1 MTPKNALEIEGTF
14 LAHPFA
20 ELIAEFAQMRLDGCL
35 RVRNGGKKC
44 VVYFREGRLAFAASN
59 ARESRLF
66 EILMK
71 QGKLT
76 KEDLGQAA
84 NFQNDFELAA
94 WLESKDRLSAD
105 EKLQLFKGQI
115 EAIVLDILSWQAGIW
130 TFSSLARVRDGLDFD
145 MDTTRLFMNYGR
157 CMNSEYVTMRFR
169 SMSESFEATDADPTR
184 AALTHEEAYILTCT
198 VGRSSPL
205 SELANAAALPQAT
218 VLHAVYNLWL
228 GGFLTRSGWHTALPG
243 DVVRSMRGAKL
254 ELKREA
260 KIATVAPVTPLTPVV
275 NEDESLLEVP
285 NDEAPKTPE
294 VVPTLDEYLKR
305 VEHAKT
311 HYDILGV
318 DTKAEIADIKRAYF
332 NMAKNFHPDKF
343 HSEGGETFERAQH
356 AFTELT
362 KAHEALKNTEARDLY
377 DYRMRKEIAN
387 RAEAEAVGEEVA
399 EANSQAEQAL
409 LSFERGFS
417 LLVDGDAEAALP
429 FLARA
434 VHYDAGVA
442 RYHAYY
448 GKALSQNEDKRHKA
462 EAEIQTAIKLDPESP
477 TFRVLLAEFFIKYNL
492 LKRAQGELNRLLEK
506 FPDNREAR
514 QLLDGLQI
522 NA

>member
-1 MTPKNALEIEGTF
+1 MTPKNPLEIEGTF

-94 WLESKDRLSAD
+94 WLESKERLSAD

-115 EAIVLDILSWQAGIW
+115 EAVVLDILSWQAGIW
-130 TFSSLARVRDGLDFD
+130 TFSSLARVREGLDFD
-145 MDTTRLFMNYGR
+145 IDTTRLFMDYGR
-157 CMNSEYVTMRFR
+157 CMNSEYVTTRFR
-169 SMSESFEATDADPTR
+169 SMSESFEATDADPTL
-184 AALTHEEAYILTCT
+184 AALTQEEAYILSCT

-228 GGFLTRSGWHTALPG
+228 GGFLTRSGWHTALPE
-243 DVVRSMRGAKL
+243 DVVRSMLGAKL

-260 KIATVAPVTPLTPVV
+260 KIATVAPLTPVV
-275 NEDESLLEVP
+275 IKDESPPEIP
-285 NDEAPKTPE
+285 NGEAPKTPE
-294 VVPTLDEYLKR
+294 VVPTFDEYLKR
-305 VEHAKT
+305 VENAKT

-318 DTKAEIADIKRAYF
+318 DTKAAIADIKRAYF
-332 NMAKNFHPDKF
+332 NMAKRFHPDKF

-387 RAEAEAVGEEVA
+387 REEVEAIGEEA
-399 EANSQAEQAL
+399 AKANSQAEQAS

-417 LLVDGDAEAALP
+417 LLVDGDAESALP

-434 VHYDAGVA
+434 VHYDASVA
-442 RYHAYY
+442 RYHAYF
-448 GKALSQNEDKRHKA
+448 GKALAADEEKRHKA

-514 QLLDGLQI
+514 KLLDGLQI